1 MKLISKIILKY
12 YLKYITKLVLLI
24 HRPDIIVVAGST
36 NKTFVRDEVKKVLL
50 SLGKSVR
57 ANPKNFNTEIGLP
70 LAVLGLPSG
79 YNSFKNWLPIIF
91 KAPSK
96 IFVKNFPKYLILMLG
111 TSDPGDIKY
120 LLKIINPKIALI
132 TDITQRYLE
141 GFSDLNELMGEYE
154 YLVKKLPKNGLL
166 ALNNDNER
174 IKKLSKFTK
183 ADTIYFGVNGG
194 SMFKALEI
202 KKTNYGQWVKIKQSD
217 NTTVEHKINKFGLH
231 HVYAFMIGLIIK
243 KYVSQK
249 EL

>member
-1 MKLISKIILKY
+1 MKLLFKTILKH
-12 YLKYITKLVLLI
+12 YLKYITKFVLLI
-24 HRPDIIVVAGST
+24 HRPTIIVVAGST
-36 NKTFVRDEVKKVLL
+36 NKPFVRDEIKRILETA
-50 SLGKSVR
+50 GKSVR

-79 YNSFKNWLPIIF
+79 YNSYKNWLPIIF
-91 KAPSK
+91 KAPGKVFS
-96 IFVKNFPKYLILMLG
+96 KNFPEFFILMLG
-111 TSDPGDIKY
+111 TSDPGDMKY
-120 LLKIINPKIALI
+120 LLKIIKPKIAVI

-141 GFSDLNELMGEYE
+141 GFSDLNELVWEYE

-174 IKKLSKFTK
+174 IKKLNKFTK
-183 ADTIYFGVNGG
+183 ANTVYFGVSGD
-194 SMFKALEI
+194 SMFRALEI
-202 KKTNYGQWVKIKQSD
+202 EKTNYGQRVKIKQSD
-217 NTTVEHKINKFGLH
+217 NTIVEHKIKKFGLH